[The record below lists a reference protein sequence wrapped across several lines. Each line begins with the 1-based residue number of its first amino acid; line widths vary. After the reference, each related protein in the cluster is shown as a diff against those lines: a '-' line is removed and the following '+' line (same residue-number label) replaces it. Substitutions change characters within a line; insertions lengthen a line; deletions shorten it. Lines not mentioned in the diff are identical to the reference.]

1 MAFCVAVLLSRSV
14 SILIWSKQGYVRCEV
29 GYTNSEKEPELVF
42 VGQDEAELT
51 KIARMVEKLN
61 ADLVDSGFD
70 QYRYDLEV
78 KGDKAYI
85 KRL

>member
-1 MAFCVAVLLSRSV
+1 M
-14 SILIWSKQGYVRCEV
+14 

-42 VGQDEAELT
+42 VGHDDAELT

-61 ADLVDSGFD
+61 ADLADSGFE
-70 QYRYDLEV
+70 QYKYDLEV